1 VLIIVG
7 SMEES
12 STKVIGAMLYDITGM
27 SKKQIQEIKDK
38 INSDILNYEKVVYT
52 KQSDCKQITCC
63 K

>member
-7 SMEES
+7 SMEKS

-27 SKKQIQEIKDK
+27 SKKQIQEVKDK
-38 INSDILNYEKVVYT
+38 INDDIMNYEKVVHS
-52 KQSDCKQITCC
+52 KESDYKKIAW

>member
-1 VLIIVG
+1 
-7 SMEES
+7 MEES

-52 KQSDCKQITCC
+52 KQSDCKQITW